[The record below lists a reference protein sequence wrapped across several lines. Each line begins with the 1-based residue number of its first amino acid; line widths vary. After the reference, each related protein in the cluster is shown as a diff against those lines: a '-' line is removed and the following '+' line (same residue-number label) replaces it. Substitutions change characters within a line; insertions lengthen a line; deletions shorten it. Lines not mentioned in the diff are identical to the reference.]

1 MFAQVGN
8 LTCVLKHLGLLDST
22 GRVGS
27 QHLENINRRSIFG
40 FQVNL
45 AYITGQYWNTLDL
58 SSTLAG
64 KDPLFRANINNRITD
79 CYNMANVNIDGTI
92 SFECCLDGRVNQ

>member
-27 QHLENINRRSIFG
+27 QHLENMIR
-40 FQVNL
+40 
-45 AYITGQYWNTLDL
+45 GQYLVPGELGLHHWAVLEHPRPL
-58 SSTLAG
+58 QHPCRQRSSFQSQYQQQ
-64 KDPLFRANINNRITD
+64 D
-79 CYNMANVNIDGTI
+79 Y
-92 SFECCLDGRVNQ
+92 